1 MKKFFLPITLFAFLI
16 IYNKLSAQIITTI
29 AGDSI
34 QGYNGDAILAD
45 TAELSQPMGVAVD
58 ASGDIY
64 IADYA
69 NVLIRKVTV
78 STGII
83 TTIAGTGYYGF
94 SGDNGLAINAQ
105 VYGPEGIALDNSGN
119 VYIADTWNNR
129 IRKINSSTGII
140 TTIAGD
146 SIQGYNSDGI
156 LATASELY
164 YPSGVAV
171 DDTGNV
177 YIADENNYRVRKIN
191 HTTGIIS
198 TIAGNGLST
207 YNGDSILATD
217 AHITPFGLGF
227 DAVGNLFIAEGYRI
241 RKINHNTGIIYTI
254 AGDSIYG
261 YNGDGILAIDAELHA
276 PTGVVI
282 DSSGNVYIA
291 DAFENRIRKVN
302 SNTGIINTIAGD
314 STAGYNGDGI
324 LATTAELDMPY
335 EIAIDLLGNVYIA
348 DTYNNRV
355 RKITY
360 QTVGIQNF
368 DGMKNKINIYP
379 NPNNGTFTLIYNL
392 SSIINNSSPQ
402 LIITDVLG
410 QEVYSQL
417 ITNNSTLIT
426 LPNISYGVYFYQ
438 LANNKETFRGKF
450 VKE

>member
-156 LATASELY
+156 LATAAELY
-164 YPSGVAV
+164 WPAGVVV

-177 YIADENNYRVRKIN
+177 YIADTYNNRVRKIN

-198 TIAGNGLST
+198 TIAGTGLQT

-217 AHITPFGLGF
+217 ANVTPWGVAI
-227 DAVGNLFIAEGYRI
+227 DAGGNIFIADNGSARI
-241 RKINHNTGIIYTI
+241 RKINHNTGIISTI
-254 AGDSIYG
+254 AGTGTNS
-261 YNGDGILAIDAELHA
+261 YNGDGILAIDAELHN
-276 PTGVVI
+276 PTQVVI

-291 DAFENRIRKVN
+291 EPIGQRIRKIN
-302 SNTGIINTIAGD
+302 SSTGIINTIAGD
-314 STAGYNGDGI
+314 SIQGYNGDNI
-324 LATTAELDMPY
+324 LATSAELNAPY
-335 EIAIDLLGNVYIA
+335 GIAIDLLDNVYIG

-368 DGMKNKINIYP
+368 AGMKNKINIYP
-379 NPNNGTFTLIYNL
+379 NPTSGTFTL
-392 SSIINNSSPQ
+392 SNNSQFSTLNSQ
-402 LIITDVLG
+402 LKIEDVLG
-410 QEVYSQL
+410 QEVYTQIGRASCRER
-417 ITNNSTLIT
+417 
-426 LPNISYGVYFYQ
+426 V
-438 LANNKETFRGKF
+438 
-450 VKE
+450 

>member
-156 LATASELY
+156 LATAAELY
-164 YPSGVAV
+164 WPAGVVV

-177 YIADENNYRVRKIN
+177 YIADTYNNRVRKIN

-198 TIAGNGLST
+198 TIAGTGLQT

-217 AHITPFGLGF
+217 ANVTPWG
-227 DAVGNLFIAEGYRI
+227 V
-241 RKINHNTGIIYTI
+241 
-254 AGDSIYG
+254 
-261 YNGDGILAIDAELHA
+261 AIDA
-276 PTGVVI
+276 G
-282 DSSGNVYIA
+282 GNMFFA
-291 DAFENRIRKVN
+291 DNGSARIR
-302 SNTGIINTIAGD
+302 S
-314 STAGYNGDGI
+314 
-324 LATTAELDMPY
+324 E
-335 EIAIDLLGNVYIA
+335 E
-348 DTYNNRV
+348 R
-355 RKITY
+355 R
-360 QTVGIQNF
+360 
-368 DGMKNKINIYP
+368 
-379 NPNNGTFTLIYNL
+379 
-392 SSIINNSSPQ
+392 
-402 LIITDVLG
+402 
-410 QEVYSQL
+410 
-417 ITNNSTLIT
+417 
-426 LPNISYGVYFYQ
+426 
-438 LANNKETFRGKF
+438 
-450 VKE
+450 